1 MPRLLRVGLLIHV
14 CSSISQ
20 VELNICSML
29 ALALHTDNP
38 ALPVCSVTFFACV
51 ILLRTSCC
59 FSFCSFV
66 SCLIWP

>member
-20 VELNICSML
+20 VELNICSIL

-38 ALPVCSVTFFACV
+38 ALPVCSVASLPGL

-59 FSFCSFV
+59 FSFRSFV
-66 SCLIWP
+66 SCLVWP